1 MPIMN
6 TWKERVS
13 TYQDLKAGIR
23 PTVIDENLLVGKE
36 VLFREHSKMRFEE
49 DGGIYTHTDR

>member
-36 VLFREHSKMRFEE
+36 VLFWEHSKMRFEE
-49 DGGIYTHTDR
+49 DSGIYTHI